1 LPKNFLSYSRK
12 INLFELRL
20 LSYARFKDRE
30 ILMGP
35 IDAVKTCF
43 VKYVDF
49 DGRAPRSE
57 YWYFALFTLLL
68 TSLSGHLDSEY
79 GLTFTFGK
87 VLSEQGIT
95 SGVIN
100 LLIFLPTVA
109 VGVRRLHD
117 IGKSGWW
124 VLLPF
129 TIIGI
134 FVIIYW
140 AAQISVD
147 DNEYGKNPLIED
159 SIT

>member
-1 LPKNFLSYSRK
+1 MTVGHQGL
-12 INLFELRL
+12 
-20 LSYARFKDRE
+20 DRY
-30 ILMGP
+30 
-35 IDAVKTCF
+35 F
-43 VKYVDF
+43 V
-49 DGRAPRSE
+49 
-57 YWYFALFTLLL
+57 LFTGLL

-79 GLTFTFGK
+79 GLTFG
-87 VLSEQGIT
+87 EQGIT
-95 SGVIN
+95 SGIIN

>member
-1 LPKNFLSYSRK
+1 
-12 INLFELRL
+12 
-20 LSYARFKDRE
+20 
-30 ILMGP
+30 MGP

-57 YWYFALFTLLL
+57 YWYFVLFTGLL
-68 TSLSGHLDSEY
+68 TSLSGYLDSEY
-79 GLTFTFGK
+79 GLTFG
-87 VLSEQGIT
+87 EQSIT
-95 SGVIN
+95 SGIIN

>member
-1 LPKNFLSYSRK
+1 
-12 INLFELRL
+12 
-20 LSYARFKDRE
+20 
-30 ILMGP
+30 MGP

-43 VKYVDF
+43 VKYVGF

-57 YWYFALFTLLL
+57 YWYFVLFTSLL
-68 TSLSGHLDSEY
+68 TSLSGYLDSEY
-79 GLTFTFGK
+79 GLTF
-87 VLSEQGIT
+87 VEQGIT
-95 SGVIN
+95 SGIIN

-124 VLLPF
+124 VLLPL

-140 AAQISVD
+140 AAQISID

>member
-1 LPKNFLSYSRK
+1 
-12 INLFELRL
+12 
-20 LSYARFKDRE
+20 
-30 ILMGP
+30 MGP

-57 YWYFALFTLLL
+57 YWYFVLFTGLL
-68 TSLSGHLDSEY
+68 TSLSGYLDSEY
-79 GLTFTFGK
+79 GLTF
-87 VLSEQGIT
+87 VEQGIT
-95 SGVIN
+95 SGIIN
-100 LLIFLPTVA
+100 LLILLPSVA

>member
-1 LPKNFLSYSRK
+1 
-12 INLFELRL
+12 
-20 LSYARFKDRE
+20 
-30 ILMGP
+30 MGP

-57 YWYFALFTLLL
+57 YWYFVLFTGLL
-68 TSLSGHLDSEY
+68 TSLSGYLDSEY
-79 GLTFTFGK
+79 GLTF
-87 VLSEQGIT
+87 VEQGIT
-95 SGVIN
+95 SGIIN

>member
-1 LPKNFLSYSRK
+1 
-12 INLFELRL
+12 
-20 LSYARFKDRE
+20 
-30 ILMGP
+30 MGP

-57 YWYFALFTLLL
+57 YWYFVLFTGLL
-68 TSLSGHLDSEY
+68 TSIIGYLDSEY
-79 GLTFTFGK
+79 GLTF
-87 VLSEQGIT
+87 VEQGIT
-95 SGVIN
+95 SGIIN

>member
-1 LPKNFLSYSRK
+1 
-12 INLFELRL
+12 
-20 LSYARFKDRE
+20 
-30 ILMGP
+30 MGP

-57 YWYFALFTLLL
+57 YWYFVLFTGLL
-68 TSLSGHLDSEY
+68 TSLSGYLDSEF
-79 GLTFTFGK
+79 GLTF
-87 VLSEQGIT
+87 VEQGIT
-95 SGVIN
+95 SGIIN
-100 LLIFLPTVA
+100 LLIFLPTVT

-159 SIT
+159 SMT

>member
-1 LPKNFLSYSRK
+1 
-12 INLFELRL
+12 
-20 LSYARFKDRE
+20 
-30 ILMGP
+30 MGP

-57 YWYFALFTLLL
+57 YWFFHLFIVLL
-68 TSLSGHLDSEY
+68 TCLSGYLDFEY
-79 GLTFTFGK
+79 GLTFGEGF
-87 VLSEQGIT
+87 SEQDIT
-95 SGVIN
+95 SGIIN

>member
-1 LPKNFLSYSRK
+1 
-12 INLFELRL
+12 
-20 LSYARFKDRE
+20 
-30 ILMGP
+30 MGP

-57 YWYFALFTLLL
+57 YWYFVLFTGLL
-68 TSLSGHLDSEY
+68 TSLSGYLDSEY
-79 GLTFTFGK
+79 GLTFG
-87 VLSEQGIT
+87 EQGIT
-95 SGVIN
+95 SGIIN
-100 LLIFLPTVA
+100 LLIILPTVA

>member
-1 LPKNFLSYSRK
+1 
-12 INLFELRL
+12 
-20 LSYARFKDRE
+20 
-30 ILMGP
+30 MGP

-57 YWYFALFTLLL
+57 YWYFVLFTGLL
-68 TSLSGHLDSEY
+68 TSLSGYLDSEY
-79 GLTFTFGK
+79 GLTF
-87 VLSEQGIT
+87 VEQGIT
-95 SGVIN
+95 SGIVN

>member
-1 LPKNFLSYSRK
+1 
-12 INLFELRL
+12 
-20 LSYARFKDRE
+20 
-30 ILMGP
+30 MGP

-57 YWYFALFTLLL
+57 YWYFVLFTGLL
-68 TSLSGHLDSEY
+68 TSLSGYLDSEY
-79 GLTFTFGK
+79 GLTF
-87 VLSEQGIT
+87 VEVGIT
-95 SGVIN
+95 SGIIN